1 MKKKQNKELLEYLA
15 KQDKRVGQLL
25 NRLINELAEVGLSIN
40 NIPDDKLFTFAD
52 YPEKAKQT
60 TKLLQKYTSL
70 LTKEIKQGIKDA
82 FIMSFAADN
91 AVLSATPT
99 LFQRAMQHLRT
110 TAVSA
115 FIDNRMKPSRGLSL
129 SQKVWN
135 YLSQTKAEFEMGMSE
150 SVSEGLRVG
159 ISAEEL
165 GRSIR
170 GKLNNPDAMY
180 RRYHEKK
187 VLSSGKKID
196 VTYWRKR
203 VIDEDG
209 KAHFVKGDIESVG
222 RGVYR
227 SARKN
232 ALRLTRTEIN
242 MAYRY
247 ADIVRWQNEPF
258 VIGFRIQLSANHTL
272 NGKPFV
278 DMCDEL
284 VGDYP
289 KFFYWSGWHP
299 QCRCIITP
307 IQIPLDE
314 MRKIQS
320 LPEEEYAA
328 YQSPNLITQM
338 PQEFQSY
345 IETNRSRIMDAD
357 DRGTLPY
364 WVRDNRSLF
373 PFLVGKDRVLSLGDR
388 FRSIKVSGSG
398 VLYADAS
405 MGLVP
410 TLMEQISKVKVN
422 RERVA
427 ILKEIVA
434 DKAFIPLSEK
444 SGISK
449 GNEGKIYGLY
459 PDGSKSYQ
467 QKELPKNLSVA
478 NKLAKQGYEVYLMPN
493 PKVKSFDFVLK
504 DSKGRL
510 FEAEAKILTGDTT
523 LGKRIEE
530 LASQSI
536 RGIVDIQGSKSVS
549 AISKDIE
556 EAYNSGL
563 NIKELWL
570 FKGSKLIKTSKS
582 TFDRKKFEKLWVQ

>member
-60 TKLLQKYTSL
+60 TRLLQKYTSL

-135 YLSQTKAEFEMGMSE
+135 YLSQTKAEFEIGMSE

-227 SARKN
+227 SAHKN

-258 VIGFRIQLSANHTL
+258 VIGFRIQLSGNHTL

-314 MRKIQS
+314 MREIQS

-338 PQEFQSY
+338 PQAFQSY

-410 TLMEQISKVKVN
+410 TLMKQISKVKVN

-444 SGISK
+444 SGILK

-493 PKVKSFDFVLK
+493 PKVKSFDYVLK
-504 DSKGRL
+504 DNKGRL

-530 LASQSI
+530 LAGQSI

-549 AISKDIE
+549 TISKEIE
-556 EAYNSGL
+556 DAYNSGL